1 MLAFFLVSI
10 ALISLVHH
18 QWSRQERLGVPS
30 LAAVPNMLLESLE
43 NPAASILKSKLLW
56 LGFLIAWTLPTVNML
71 DRVLDIEI
79 IHGFGIPGGRIE
91 IRQFGLSYGLN
102 TDLLVVGLSYL
113 VGPQRAVQRL
123 VFSTYSSL
131 PRGALLKLARHLP
144 IAASPAPRTQRA
156 ARPSADW
163 PRSRVSSESR
173 CGYRATSLRR
183 QWRLI
188 ISSAPDRGQTQSRR
202 VSLLCSDL
210 SG

>member
-18 QWSRQERLGVPS
+18 QWSRQERLVYP

-56 LGFLIAWTLPTVNML
+56 LGFLIAYALPTVNML
-71 DRVLDIEI
+71 DQVLDIEI

-113 VGPQRAVQRL
+113 VGLNVL
-123 VFSTYSSL
+123 FSVWFFHL
-131 PRGALLKLARHLP
+131 LIAAEGALLNWLGISLALP
-144 IAASPAPRTQRA
+144 AQPHAPERA

-163 PRSRVSSESR
+163 LAGV
-173 CGYRATSLRR
+173 YRRNLAVDVAPLPASPVAADHQRR
-183 QWRLI
+183 ARQR
-188 ISSAPDRGQTQSRR
+188 
-202 VSLLCSDL
+202 
-210 SG
+210 